1 MMQIPM
7 NTKKKHILI
16 IEDEVVHLD
25 IMREKLEREGYT
37 VRVAGDGEQ
46 GLQQLRSGGVDL
58 VLLDMMLPKLDGI
71 GVMEAMKKEHISV
84 PIIIVSN
91 SGQPIEVERARTLGA
106 RDFLIKAEFDPAE
119 VLEKVRNV
127 LGETPIEHTPAS
139 SASVAHT
146 VSRQGVNILIVE
158 DDKFL
163 RDLVV
168 KKLTAEGFTVHAVID
183 GEEGLTMMQKE
194 RPDLVLLD
202 LLLPG
207 IDGYEVL
214 ERMRRDPALSSIPV
228 VVLSNLGQEEDVNRA
243 MQLGVKDFLVKARY
257 TPAEI
262 VREVRKI
269 LNSTYINA

>member
-1 MMQIPM
+1 M
-7 NTKKKHILI
+7 NMKKKHILI

-25 IMREKLEREGYT
+25 IMREKLEREGYR
-37 VRVAGDGEQ
+37 VSVAGDGEQ
-46 GLQQLRSGGVDL
+46 GLRELRSGGIDL

-119 VLEKVRNV
+119 VLEKVRDA
-127 LGETPIEHTPAS
+127 LGDTTKHTPTS
-139 SASVAHT
+139 PMPLTDT
-146 VSRQGVNILIVE
+146 VSRQAVNILIVE

-183 GEEGLTMMQKE
+183 GEEGLALMQKE
-194 RPDLVLLD
+194 KPDLVLLD

-214 ERMRRDPALSSIPV
+214 ERMRKNPTLSSIPV

-269 LNSTYINA
+269 LNSTYINV